1 MRRNIV
7 PIGLS
12 ALWLAIT
19 VSACQSETPPLP
31 DPVTAQPIVVTATIA
46 AVSAITRTATPASA
60 AFSRPVVHT
69 VQPGDNLFRIARQ
82 YGVSVSKLAEVN
94 GISDPALIVVG
105 QQLTIPL
112 RTLPD
117 PPTATPTTAPTATS
131 TPRPPTNTPQTS
143 PTPLSTERP
152 IGTTEKTPE
161 PPDAVNDI
169 PIDQFVIMPPAVQ
182 DNIRKIYAAGQALGR
197 DPRAF
202 SKLGDST
209 IENPHFLARFDSGPY
224 NLAEYAYLQSVIDF
238 YHGSFSR
245 QGVAVRRGLHSWSAL
260 NPTWADETQCQPN
273 EGPLP
278 CEIRLHNPSVIL
290 VRLGSNDAGVPD
302 TFRQSLQA
310 VIDHCVQNGVIPIIG
325 TKADRFEGPDNVN
338 NTIMRELAIENNV
351 PLWDFDR
358 VAETLPNR
366 GLAPGDETHMSFF
379 YAHDYSL
386 PEAFT
391 RGHAVHNLTA
401 LIMLDRVWA
410 ALGLKP
416 AP

>member
-1 MRRNIV
+1 MRRTIV
-7 PIGLS
+7 PIGLI

-19 VSACQSETPPLP
+19 LSACQREASPLP
-31 DPVTAQPIVVTATIA
+31 GPATAQPIVVTAIIA
-46 AVSAITRTATPASA
+46 AAPAVTITATPAGAVS
-60 AFSRPVVHT
+60 SWSVVHT
-69 VQPGDNLFRIARQ
+69 VQPGDNLFRIAQQ

-94 GISDPALIVVG
+94 GISDPELIVVG
-105 QQLTIPL
+105 QRLTIPL
-112 RTLPD
+112 GTIPD
-117 PPTATPTTAPTATS
+117 PPTMTPTAAPTPTATS
-131 TPRPPTNTPQTS
+131 TPPPPTPDTGSAPSGTDQ
-143 PTPLSTERP
+143 P
-152 IGTTEKTPE
+152 IGTAEETPE
-161 PPDAVNDI
+161 PPDNVNGV

-182 DNIRKIYAAGQALGR
+182 DNIRRIYAAGQALGR
-197 DPRAF
+197 NPRAF

-224 NLAEYAYLQSVIDF
+224 NLADYAYLQPVIDF
-238 YHGSFSR
+238 YLGSFSR

-278 CEIRLHNPSVIL
+278 CEIRLHNPSAIF

-310 VIDHCVQNGVIPIIG
+310 VIDYCVQNGVIPIIG

-338 NTIMRELAIENNV
+338 NAIMRELAIKNNV

-416 AP
+416 GD

>member
-19 VSACQSETPPLP
+19 VSACQSESAPLP
-31 DPVTAQPIVVTATIA
+31 GPATAHPIVLTATIA
-46 AVSAITRTATPASA
+46 AAPAITITATPAAVVS
-60 AFSRPVVHT
+60 SWSVVHT

-117 PPTATPTTAPTATS
+117 PPTVTPATAPTATS

-152 IGTTEKTPE
+152 IGTVEKTPE
-161 PPDAVNDI
+161 PPDNVNGV

-202 SKLGDST
+202 SRLGDST

-224 NLAEYAYLQSVIDF
+224 NLAEYAYLQPVIDF

-338 NTIMRELAIENNV
+338 NTIMRELAIENDV

-410 ALGLKP
+410 ALGLKSGD
-416 AP
+416 